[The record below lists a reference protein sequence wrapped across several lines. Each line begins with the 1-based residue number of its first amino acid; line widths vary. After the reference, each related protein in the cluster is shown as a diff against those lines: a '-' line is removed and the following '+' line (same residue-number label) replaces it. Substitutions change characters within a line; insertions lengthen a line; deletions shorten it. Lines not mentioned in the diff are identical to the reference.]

1 MLLSVVSEILPGVS
15 LHGFGSCCGSFLL
28 FESFPLRDAALC
40 RYSLTVCRPDIGRV
54 GAAVNMT
61 KDAARKRAAAVAAGV
76 AAVPLAQ
83 ELLAFSSTSNLAPR
97 TQAQHSS
104 VPGKPASRTPLPS
117 AAGAAT
123 LTGLAAML
131 GHGVKKRS
139 GPTKN
144 TSSVTVCMSQS
155 SSAVLEK
162 GSTEAVDPE
171 NVLKQYITDLGG
183 KRVLRKWLIANNG
196 MAATKAI
203 LSLRQWAYLEL
214 GLDDAFEF
222 VVMATPEDLEANAE
236 FIRLANTYIEVPGGK
251 NVNNYAN
258 VDLIVEIAK
267 SQGVDAVWPGWGHA
281 SENPELPSQ
290 LKALGITFVGPTSP
304 VMSVLGDKIAA
315 NILAQTAGVPSI
327 PWSGDG
333 LQADLGP
340 DGTIPKEIFDKGTV
354 STLEEAKKAVKHIGF
369 PVMIKASEGG
379 GGKGIRMVQEEKDL
393 ESSFFQVQNEVPGSP
408 IFMMQLCQGAR
419 HIEVQIMG
427 DEHGNAV
434 ALNGRD
440 CSTQRR
446 FQKIFEEGPPV
457 VVPRETFLEME
468 RAAQRLTQNIGY
480 IGAGSSAKHVD
491 RFGCTVYHSFIS

>member
-1 MLLSVVSEILPGVS
+1 MP
-15 LHGFGSCCGSFLL
+15 
-28 FESFPLRDAALC
+28 
-40 RYSLTVCRPDIGRV
+40 
-54 GAAVNMT
+54 
-61 KDAARKRAAAVAAGV
+61 KDARKRATAMAAGVAGV

-83 ELLAFSSTSNLAPR
+83 ELLAFTSTSGLAPQR
-97 TQAQHSS
+97 AQKQHGQHGAVLAKPTNQAPISNT
-104 VPGKPASRTPLPS
+104 AS

-131 GHGVKKRS
+131 GQGAKKRS
-139 GPTKN
+139 GPTK
-144 TSSVTVCMSQS
+144 SVCLAQP

-171 NVLKQYITDLGG
+171 KALQQYIKDLGG

-214 GLDDAFEF
+214 GLDNAFEF

-281 SENPELPSQ
+281 SENPSLPMQ
-290 LKALGITFVGPTSP
+290 LKDLGITFVGPTSP

-354 STLEEAKKAVKHIGF
+354 STVEEAKKAVKHIGF

-419 HIEVQIMG
+419 HIEVQIVG

-480 IGAGSSAKHVD
+480 IGAGSLAD
-491 RFGCTVYHSFIS
+491 